1 VRGVLRPE
9 KNSKAEKKQQFAKA
23 GTAVAPLMPHDFF
36 ELFTGPHY
44 NAAFN

>member
-1 VRGVLRPE
+1 VRELGE
-9 KNSKAEKKQQFAKA
+9 TYKAEKKQQFARA
-23 GTAVAPLMPHDFF
+23 GTAVALLVPHDFL